1 VISKHLTKAGKLAM
15 SKPAKGK
22 MERMLIL
29 CVDRD
34 DDLGVKA
41 GIKTPVLGR
50 KENLN
55 AATNLILQD
64 PEEPDANAM
73 FEAIR
78 VYDRMREEV
87 KEALGECQ
95 IATITGSELGGVGAD
110 RKLVSELTDVLKN
123 FPATDVI
130 LVTDGYGDEVILP
143 LVESRVPVTSIRR
156 IVVAHSKSVEE
167 TLAVFSRYLKILI
180 KNPRYSRIALGL
192 PGIFLLVLAVLGL
205 SRIPIEPHHVWIA
218 LFLVFGA
225 FLFVKGFGFDRTV
238 RDFYS
243 WVREYSPPPFPMQ
256 IASFSAAAGLLLIAI
271 GSYQGAFIANSYTIQ
286 NPPPDPSQWVAIFPR
301 LVGEFISGAIGLIVI
316 GICVLF
322 SGRMIRWFLERDS
335 RMFRTIVIV
344 VACGCSWLIFSQA
357 SQILI
362 NPSLDHTNLVI
373 AIVASILLTVVA
385 ISVTSLL
392 HRKYTRFFAE
402 KDVEINEG

>member
-1 VISKHLTKAGKLAM
+1 M
-15 SKPAKGK
+15 SKPTKGK
-22 MERMLIL
+22 VERMLIL

-41 GIKTPVLGR
+41 GIKTPILGR
-50 KENLN
+50 KETLN
-55 AATNLILQD
+55 AATALILMD

-78 VYDRMREEV
+78 VYDRMREEI
-87 KEALGECQ
+87 KEAPGDCQ

-110 RKLVSELTDVLKN
+110 RKLVSELTDVLKQ

-130 LVTDGYGDEVILP
+130 LVTDGYGDEAILP

-192 PGIFLLVLAVLGL
+192 PGIFLLVLAILGL

-218 LFLVFGA
+218 LFLVFGT

-243 WVREYSPPPFPMQ
+243 WIREYSPPPFPVQ
-256 IASFSAAAGLLLIAI
+256 IASFSAAAGLLLLAI
-271 GSYQGAFIANSYTIQ
+271 GCYQGAFTANMYVIQ
-286 NPPPDPSQWVAIFPR
+286 NPPPDPSQWIAIFPR
-301 LVGEFISGAIGLIVI
+301 LVGEFIAGSIGLIVI

-335 RMFRTIVIV
+335 RVLRTIVIV
-344 VACGCSWLIFSQA
+344 VACGCSYLIFNEA
-357 SQILI
+357 SRILI
-362 NPSLDHTNLVI
+362 NPSLEHTSLVI

-385 ISVTSLL
+385 ISVTTLL
-392 HRKYTRFFAE
+392 HRRYAHFFVD
-402 KDVEINEG
+402 KDVEIDEG

>member
-1 VISKHLTKAGKLAM
+1 M
-15 SKPAKGK
+15 SKPTKGK
-22 MERMLIL
+22 MERILIL

-41 GIKTPVLGR
+41 GIKAPVVGR
-50 KENLN
+50 EENLD
-55 AATNLILQD
+55 AATALILRD

-87 KEALGECQ
+87 EETPGECQ

-110 RKLVSELTDVLKN
+110 RKLVSELTDVLKK
-123 FPATDVI
+123 FRATDVI

-143 LVESRVPVTSIRR
+143 LVESRVPVTSVRR

-167 TLAVFSRYLKILI
+167 TLAVFSRYLKMLV

-192 PGIFLLVLAVLGL
+192 PGIFFLVLGIL
-205 SRIPIEPHHVWIA
+205 SISLSFSQIPIQPHHVWIA
-218 LFLVFGA
+218 LLLVFGT
-225 FLFVKGFGFDRTV
+225 FLFVKGFGFDRTA
-238 RDFYS
+238 RDFYR
-243 WVREYSPPPFPMQ
+243 WIGEYSPPPFPVQ
-256 IASFSAAAGLLLIAI
+256 IASFSAAAGLLLVAI
-271 GSYQGAFIANSYTIQ
+271 GCYQGAFVANSYATEIL
-286 NPPPDPSQWVAIFPR
+286 PLDPSQWIAIFPR
-301 LVGEFISGAIGLIVI
+301 LVGEFISGSIALIVI

-335 RMFRTIVIV
+335 RVLRTSVIV
-344 VACGCSWLIFSQA
+344 VACACSWLIFYEA

-362 NPSLDHTNLVI
+362 NPSLEHINLVI
-373 AIVASILLTVVA
+373 AIIASIILTVVA
-385 ISVTSLL
+385 VSITSVL
-392 HRKYTRFFAE
+392 HRKYASFFME
-402 KDVEINEG
+402 TDVEIEEG